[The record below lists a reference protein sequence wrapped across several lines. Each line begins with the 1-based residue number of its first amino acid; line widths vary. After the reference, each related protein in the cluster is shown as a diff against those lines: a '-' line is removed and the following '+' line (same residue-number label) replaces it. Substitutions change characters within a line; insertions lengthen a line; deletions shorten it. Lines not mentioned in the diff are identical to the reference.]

1 MDLYEKEVSE
11 LLNFFRRA
19 STEKEKGLGKS
30 FCIQAVHLPSY
41 KEEEF
46 NAEKNR
52 LIGIIGRQI
61 SILDI
66 LVKRNNARVTQL
78 GRILDLKARQMEL
91 FLTNFMREMN
101 EPNFRDNQFRLC
113 SNKNYERLRSDA
125 ERFFR
130 TLTRMR
136 RMGTVENSKVP
147 EELKESLRLFLTEEY
162 GKDRVDKVCAAMKEL
177 ILNQSHEIDA
187 IRPLGDL
194 VRYMIN
200 NEIGQLRGV
209 PESERSFVEEN
220 VRICGSLLRSIRR
233 EESLGAKFK
242 ALIRGC
248 FDRTM
253 IVERIAEI
261 NSAANPREGPN
272 NGLTQGEIDAMLS

>member
-1 MDLYEKEVSE
+1 MDLYEKEESE

-19 STEKEKGLGKS
+19 STEKEEGLGKS

-46 NAEKNR
+46 NADKIR
-52 LIGIIGRQI
+52 LIGILGRQI

-66 LVKRNNARVTQL
+66 LMKRNNVRVNQL
-78 GRILDLKARQMEL
+78 GRILGLNARQMEL
-91 FLTNFMREMN
+91 FLTSFLREMN
-101 EPNFRDNQFRLC
+101 EPNFRNNQFRLC

-130 TLTRMR
+130 TLTRMK

-147 EELKESLRLFLTEEY
+147 EELKESLRVFLTEEY
-162 GKDRVDKVCAAMKEL
+162 GRDRVDRVCAPMKVL
-177 ILNQSHEIDA
+177 ILDQSREIDA

-200 NEIGQLRGV
+200 NEIEQLRDV
-209 PESERSFVEEN
+209 PESERLFVEEN
-220 VRICGSLLRSIRR
+220 VRICRSLLKSIRR
-233 EESLGAKFK
+233 EESVGTQFK
-242 ALIRGC
+242 NLIRSC

-261 NSAANPREGPN
+261 NSAANPNKGQK
-272 NGLTQGEIDAMLS
+272 LTPDEIDAMFS

>member
-1 MDLYEKEVSE
+1 MDLYEKEESE

-19 STEKEKGLGKS
+19 STEKEEGLGKS

-46 NAEKNR
+46 NADKSR
-52 LIGIIGRQI
+52 LIGILGRQI

-66 LVKRNNARVTQL
+66 LMKRNNVRVNQL
-78 GRILDLKARQMEL
+78 GRILGLNARQMEL
-91 FLTNFMREMN
+91 FLTSFLREMN
-101 EPNFRDNQFRLC
+101 EPNFRNNQFRLC

-130 TLTRMR
+130 TLTRMK

-147 EELKESLRLFLTEEY
+147 EELKESLRVFLTEEY
-162 GKDRVDKVCAAMKEL
+162 G
-177 ILNQSHEIDA
+177 
-187 IRPLGDL
+187 
-194 VRYMIN
+194 
-200 NEIGQLRGV
+200 
-209 PESERSFVEEN
+209 SERLFVEEN
-220 VRICGSLLRSIRR
+220 VRICRSLLKSIRR
-233 EESLGAKFK
+233 EESVGTQFK
-242 ALIRGC
+242 NLIRSC

-261 NSAANPREGPN
+261 NSAANPNKGQK
-272 NGLTQGEIDAMLS
+272 LTPDEIDAMFS